1 MLELSH
7 EHHSKVF
14 YVSINHYTGAAH
26 VKSVSKEVR
35 KPDGL
40 HTKTDAERM
49 KVKEDHSKQLLNQ
62 PTPSN
67 LVECCLEEVA
77 AGIQLSA

>member
-1 MLELSH
+1 
-7 EHHSKVF
+7 
-14 YVSINHYTGAAH
+14 
-26 VKSVSKEVR
+26 
-35 KPDGL
+35 
-40 HTKTDAERM
+40 M